1 MGDNAG
7 EEPGAERAR
16 MLAEV
21 NADFA
26 AGFNLVRRAAT
37 GAVRE
42 ASDKD
47 VVGLARRLEQA
58 GAINPGGPV
67 PLFTTGEA
75 WMKQAQD
82 DAEMKVQEMRNALHA
97 IPSMDYYTPWAAAKK
112 AESNIAVQMSRM
124 QPEFLKRIQ
133 HDIQQKYKQM
143 IFLDGKRV
151 KEGKRRYPES
161 VLRKMETD
169 PAFRETMSLNKDT
182 FKAYIIMKMYNAK
195 WADGR
200 DINRSHFSSK
210 GFHQLF
216 FGRPQKKNYNLRKGK
231 MHQQV

>member
-1 MGDNAG
+1 MAEIED
-7 EEPGAERAR
+7 EPGAANAR
-16 MLAEV
+16 IQAEANGILASE
-21 NADFA
+21 
-26 AGFNLVRRAAT
+26 FNIVRRAAT
-37 GAVRE
+37 SAVRE
-42 ASDKD
+42 ASKKD
-47 VVGLARRLEQA
+47 VFQLAARLQQA
-58 GAINPGGPV
+58 GEINEGGPV

-82 DAEMKVQEMRNALHA
+82 DAEQKVQELRAALHQ

-112 AESNIAVQMSRM
+112 AEANIAMQMSRM

-133 HDIQQKYKQM
+133 HDIRQQYKSM

-161 VLRKMETD
+161 VLRKMEED
-169 PAFRETMSLNKDT
+169 KAFRETLCLNKDA
-182 FKAYIIMKMYNAK
+182 FKAYVIMRMYNPR

-200 DINRSHFSSK
+200 DLNRSHFSSK

-231 MHQQV
+231 MHMQA